1 MSRFVAGIG
10 RFVIGFVESTG
21 EAGLLFWYSLASLTR
36 RPWYLRNW
44 FQQMLEI
51 GNRSLP
57 VIVVTAVFS
66 GAVFAL
72 QTWEGFEQFGATTLV
87 AFSVALA
94 MTRELIP
101 VLGSLMV
108 AGRAGGAMAAEIGTM
123 RVTEQIDAME
133 AMATDPVKYL
143 VVPRVVAA
151 ATMLPVVVVIG
162 DLLGILGGYTVSV
175 YMNDARPTAY
185 WDASFAFITVDDV
198 TSGLIKASIF
208 GVMIAVF
215 SCTRGF
221 NTSGGAEGVGRA
233 TTAAVVTSSMAILVS
248 DFFLTKALLVLWDM

>member
-1 MSRFVAGIG
+1 MSRFVATIG

-21 EAGLLFWYSLASLTR
+21 TSWLLLWHSLTSLTR
-36 RPWYLRNW
+36 RPWYVRNW

-72 QTWEGFEQFGATTLV
+72 QIWEGFEQFGATTLV
-87 AFSVALA
+87 AFSVSLA

-101 VLGSLMV
+101 VLGALMV

-123 RVTEQIDAME
+123 RVTEQLDAME

-143 VVPRVVAA
+143 VVPRVIAA

-162 DLLGILGGYTVSV
+162 DLLGIMGGYVVSV
-175 YMNDARPTAY
+175 YMNDARATAY

-208 GVMIAVF
+208 GIMIAVF

-233 TTAAVVTSSMAILVS
+233 TTSAVVTSSMAILVS
-248 DFFLTKALLVLWDM
+248 DFFLTKALLVLWDT